1 MSDDNGRKK
10 SKIGLLILS
19 MVDDDGYDKQHD
31 VEDHVAGDGKE
42 QERGALLEP
51 RRGVFPEGGSRG
63 AQESGHCRVSSG

>member
-1 MSDDNGRKK
+1 
-10 SKIGLLILS
+10 
-19 MVDDDGYDKQHD
+19 MVDDDDGYDKHHD
-31 VEDHVAGDGKE
+31 NVEDHVAGDGKE